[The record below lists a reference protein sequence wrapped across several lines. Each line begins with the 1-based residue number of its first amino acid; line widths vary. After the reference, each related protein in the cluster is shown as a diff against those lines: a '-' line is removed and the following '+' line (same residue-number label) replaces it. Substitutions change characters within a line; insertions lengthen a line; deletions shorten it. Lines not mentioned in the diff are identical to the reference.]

1 MMAKYIRLDRDCADM
16 CRLPAT
22 LAIRES
28 QSQLNFVSYALKP
41 AGPALMS
48 AASMTRIIA
57 KTAHKACIACAEACE
72 KMAA

>member
-1 MMAKYIRLDRDCADM
+1 M

-22 LAIRES
+22 LMIRES

-41 AGPALMS
+41 AAPALMS
-48 AASMTRIIA
+48 ARIIA